1 MNVDGFAKFLC
12 WCPVGDF
19 IVSPIINTVH
29 KYSKNI
35 FLAIAFWLLKHLL
48 YMLLKSH
55 RLRSIIELKTAPV
68 GLMWTKYP
76 YVLHGPSAELVPHAD
91 TVSTC
96 GKFTR
101 ACVNTAGNKECSSVS
116 AYADLFMSI
125 PSYC

>member
-1 MNVDGFAKFLC
+1 MVLLLL
-12 WCPVGDF
+12 VGDF

-29 KYSKNI
+29 KYSENI
-35 FLAIAFWLLKHLL
+35 FLANALLLLKPLL
-48 YMLLKSH
+48 YMLLESS
-55 RLRSIIELKTAPV
+55 RLRSVIELKTAPV
-68 GLMWTKYP
+68 ALMWTKYP
-76 YVLHGPSAELVPHAD
+76 YVLHGPSAELVPHMD

-116 AYADLFMSI
+116 AYADLFTSR